1 MVTKLLNNDICS
13 HGSIWM
19 KEKPLPL
26 FSPETLTNVTD
37 EKVLSEQVKTVVSSM
52 FQNSSKF
59 EFVFKFSS

>member
-1 MVTKLLNNDICS
+1 MVTELLNNDICS

-19 KEKPLPL
+19 KKESLPL

-37 EKVLSEQVKTVVSSM
+37 EKVLSEQVKTVVSNV
-52 FQNSSKF
+52 FQNSSEF